1 MTTVA
6 ELPADQR
13 ALLVAYG
20 QDGPEWARL
29 RVELKADPERAR
41 WLCENLVLELF
52 RAYDVAHLSR
62 IGERRGPFERA
73 RDELCFFW
81 EEAVPLLVELLGGR
95 DGVMPV
101 VASDVLRRIGEPAL
115 GPVAEAL
122 EHEDP
127 RARRSAAELLGDLPH
142 GGQGEED
149 VERRLGRLAAE
160 DPEWLVRAQAARSL
174 GRRGALHTSPDV
186 ARALLQP
193 VLADADP
200 AVAREAAQALA
211 GLGDPAAVP
220 ALLNYLERSVR
231 AGDPRSEQTAQEA
244 LQELTGDE
252 GTRDPRAWR
261 DFWREHRGGLLEA
274 PADRSY

>member
-13 ALLVAYG
+13 AVLVAYG
-20 QDGPEWARL
+20 QDGPEWARV
-29 RVELKADPERAR
+29 RVELKEDPRRAR

-52 RAYDVAHLSR
+52 RAYDVAQLSP

-73 RDELCFFW
+73 RDELCFFG
-81 EEAVPLLVELLGGR
+81 EEAVPVLVELLRGR

-101 VASDVLRRIGEPAL
+101 VASDVLRRIGEPAI
-115 GPVAEAL
+115 GPVAATL
-122 EHEDP
+122 DCEDP

-142 GGQGEED
+142 AGQGED
-149 VERRLGRLAAE
+149 AVEQRLGRLAAE

-174 GRRGALHTSPDV
+174 GLRGVRHSSPDV
-186 ARALLQP
+186 ARTLLQP
-193 VLADADP
+193 VLADPDP
-200 AVAREAAQALA
+200 AVAREAALALQE
-211 GLGDPAAVP
+211 LGDPAAVP

-231 AGDPRSEQTAQEA
+231 AGDPRSEQAAQEA
-244 LQELTGDE
+244 LQALTGDE

-261 DFWREHRGGLLEA
+261 DFWREHRGDLLE
-274 PADRSY
+274 PTADRSY